1 MMQDTFTHKGLRLRM
16 VESLKEKGI
25 TDEAVLKAMNDVPR
39 HFFLP
44 AGLDVVAYDE
54 SPVKIGFEQTISRP
68 STVAMQS
75 QLLQVKRG
83 MKVLEIGTGSG
94 YQTAVLCRLGAR
106 VFTIE
111 RQKGLFDHTKPL
123 LQQLGYNA
131 RCFLGDGYKG
141 LTEAN
146 GATQAGRHNGDTG
159 GRGGAG
165 DATHHQKRRERGGV
179 AGGEVRHFQFCTHA
193 RRKGDEEMRKNV
205 LMALVVCCMLAA
217 CNNGDYTPK
226 PQAYLRI
233 DMPEHNYWLVDTLPT
248 FKAGDTIMY
257 GGDTMVILDG
267 SPYMMFPF
275 IFEANQCVELAE
287 KDSPKGEVWLDIR
300 YPQWDGV
307 VFLTYKHLA
316 GADDLRGQTDTSMHL
331 IEKHYKFASGI
342 DEQQFESD
350 DHTVHAVTWKIN
362 GPKVAS
368 TYQFYATDS
377 AHHFLRGALYL
388 NKTPNNDSLAPVINY
403 IQEDIDHL
411 IETLRWR

>member
-131 RCFLGDGYKG
+131 RCFLGDGAP
-141 LTEAN
+141 TIPEALM
-146 GATQAGRHNGDTG
+146 AQLKLG
-159 GRGGAG
+159 GIM
-165 DATHHQKRRERGGV
+165 V
-179 AGGEVRHFQFCTHA
+179 IPVGEVEQ
-193 RRKGDEEMRKNV
+193 EM
-205 LMALVVCCMLAA
+205 
-217 CNNGDYTPK
+217 
-226 PQAYLRI
+226 LRI
-233 DMPEHNYWLVDTLPT
+233 TKNGESEAEWQVEK
-248 FKAGDTIMY
+248 FG
-257 GGDTMVILDG
+257 
-267 SPYMMFPF
+267 
-275 IFEANQCVELAE
+275 IFNFVPMLEGKEM
-287 KDSPKGEVWLDIR
+287 KK
-300 YPQWDGV
+300 
-307 VFLTYKHLA
+307 
-316 GADDLRGQTDTSMHL
+316 
-331 IEKHYKFASGI
+331 
-342 DEQQFESD
+342 
-350 DHTVHAVTWKIN
+350 
-362 GPKVAS
+362 
-368 TYQFYATDS
+368 
-377 AHHFLRGALYL
+377 
-388 NKTPNNDSLAPVINY
+388 
-403 IQEDIDHL
+403 
-411 IETLRWR
+411 